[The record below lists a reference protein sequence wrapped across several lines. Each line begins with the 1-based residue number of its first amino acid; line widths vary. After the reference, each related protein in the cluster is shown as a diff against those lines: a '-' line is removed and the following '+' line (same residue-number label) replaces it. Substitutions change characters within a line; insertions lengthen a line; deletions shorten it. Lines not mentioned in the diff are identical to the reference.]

1 HEVLTVTHILSMAY
15 NAPYISIMELAEFG
29 SMHMTTAFNF
39 SKRLKQ
45 KGYLRIIE
53 KKVKR
58 KNTCIELTKRGE
70 ELLLEILKNF
80 KPHENKFFLGA
91 LSTKDLY
98 GKLPNFTELITL
110 TRNIY
115 DENLIAL
122 MDNYLSMIERN
133 LIEEDRMLKK
143 KIDEVVKQ

>member
-1 HEVLTVTHILSMAY
+1 MRKSHEVLTVTHILSMAY

-58 KNTCIELTKRGE
+58 KNTCIELQKGE
-70 ELLLEILKNF
+70 KSYYLKF
-80 KPHENKFFLGA
+80 
-91 LSTKDLY
+91 
-98 GKLPNFTELITL
+98 
-110 TRNIY
+110 
-115 DENLIAL
+115 
-122 MDNYLSMIERN
+122 
-133 LIEEDRMLKK
+133 
-143 KIDEVVKQ
+143 